1 MQKAYLYSYK
11 CVNITFLKLVFQL
24 YFYGFVWICM
34 ITFHKSKKKPLI
46 VLFYTIQ
53 FDPRRVNP

>member
-34 ITFHKSKKKPLI
+34 ITFHKSKKTTYCSFLHHS
-46 VLFYTIQ
+46 V
-53 FDPRRVNP
+53 